1 MSLEKGRIMTQ
12 TEAILD
18 KVRAVYPEGI
28 PNLYRTLMG
37 NSAVLSG
44 WVALDGALAADGVLA
59 QVERMTVGILTAQHF
74 DCSYCHSALVKEAQD
89 AGGCPDDIR
98 AVNDKRPPNDRRL
111 RMLTLATQRIL
122 ETSGRLPR
130 AEILHYARH
139 GLDEAALLEIIAV
152 VGEFTIATHAN
163 NLLRTRIDP
172 EYRAAIAPTA
182 QD

>member
-1 MSLEKGRIMTQ
+1 MTH

-28 PNLYRTLMG
+28 PNLYRTLLG
-37 NSAVLSG
+37 NPAVLAG
-44 WVALDGALAADGVLA
+44 WVALDEAIEADGVLSP
-59 QVERMTVGILTAQHF
+59 VERMTVGILTAQHF
-74 DCSYCHSALVKEAQD
+74 DCAYCHSALVKEAQD
-89 AGGCPDDIR
+89 AGACPDGIR
-98 AVNDKRPPNDRRL
+98 AVNERRLPDDRRA
-111 RMLTLATQRIL
+111 RMLMLATQRIL

-130 AEILHYARH
+130 AEILHFARQ

-172 EYRAAIAPTA
+172 EYRGANAPVT